1 MTLRLGLKLA
11 QQLPLSRYLN
21 DLVEHHTV
29 RVGDAGKERK
39 QVCCDT
45 VAVDVHLRV
54 RLYHGRQVY
63 FVNVHQRIGTDNP
76 VTCPE
81 IFVRSLEVGHRERS
95 VPELECHETVAVFA
109 DFLLVEPPVPDM
121 LFRQNIIRL

>member
-1 MTLRLGLKLA
+1 MTLRFGLKLA

-29 RVGDAGKERK
+29 RVGDAGEERK
-39 QVCCDT
+39 QVGCDT
-45 VAVDVHLRV
+45 VAVDVHLCV

-63 FVNVHQRIGTDNP
+63 LVNIDQRIGTDDT
-76 VTCPE
+76 VTCSE

-95 VPELECHETVAVFA
+95 VPELECHETVAVLA
-109 DFLLVEPPVPDM
+109 DFLLAELSVPDM
-121 LFRQNIIRL
+121 LFRQNIIRF

>member
-1 MTLRLGLKLA
+1 MTLRLGLKLT

-39 QVCCDT
+39 QVCSNS
-45 VAVDVHLRV
+45 VSVDVHLRV

-63 FVNVHQRIGTDNP
+63 LVNVHQRIGTDDT
-76 VTCPE
+76 VTCLE

-95 VPELECHETVAVFA
+95 VPELECHETVAVLA
-109 DFLLVEPPVPDM
+109 DFLLAELSVPDM

>member
-11 QQLPLSRYLN
+11 QQFPLSRYLN

-29 RVGDAGKERK
+29 RVGDAGKKRK

-63 FVNVHQRIGTDNP
+63 LVNVHQRIGTDNQ
-76 VTCPE
+76 VTSPE
-81 IFVRSLEVGHRERS
+81 IFV
-95 VPELECHETVAVFA
+95 
-109 DFLLVEPPVPDM
+109 
-121 LFRQNIIRL
+121 

>member
-1 MTLRLGLKLA
+1 MCIRD
-11 QQLPLSRYLN
+11 R
-21 DLVEHHTV
+21 HHTV
-29 RVGDAGKERK
+29 RVGDTGKERK
-39 QVCCDT
+39 QVGCDT

-63 FVNVHQRIGTDNP
+63 LVNVHQRIGTDDT

-95 VPELECHETVAVFA
+95 VPELECHETVAVLANFRFA
-109 DFLLVEPPVPDM
+109 
-121 LFRQNIIRL
+121 

>member
-11 QQLPLSRYLN
+11 QQFPLSRYLN

-29 RVGDAGKERK
+29 RVGDAGQERK
-39 QVCCDT
+39 QVGCDT
-45 VAVDVHLRV
+45 VSVDVHLRV

-63 FVNVHQRIGTDNP
+63 LVNVHQRIGTDDT

-95 VPELECHETVAVFA
+95 VPELECHETVAVLA
-109 DFLLVEPPVPDM
+109 DLLLAELSVPDM

>member
-21 DLVEHHTV
+21 NLVEHHTV

-95 VPELECHETVAVFA
+95 VPELECHETVAVLA
-109 DFLLVEPPVPDM
+109 DFLLAELPVPDM
-121 LFRQNIIRL
+121 LLRQNIIRL